1 MKINL
6 YRALTAF
13 AVSSATSVSL
23 AQEDRPAGLL
33 PTSKATEG
41 ATNVAVE
48 GFESAEKPADAQDAT
63 ELTLSAG
70 GLLASGN
77 SRSLALTAA
86 ANAKLR
92 RLAHQLRS
100 AASANYGQSATE
112 RDAPMR
118 TNVENYQGRLRY
130 DYFVSRRVSLFVGS
144 SARHDRFQGLDLR
157 LNIDPGLAYYFVDE
171 PKHHFWG
178 EVGYDYQFDI
188 RDEEI
193 VAAEGIDRRQ
203 SRHHARL
210 FVGYDNK
217 VNEAVSFVMG
227 IEYLQGLS
235 PYRDEVTDQVNWQ
248 VNSDFGLTSRISER
262 FSVAVHL
269 NVRYDNNPLQDL
281 ARTDVLTSANLVYDL
296 F

>member
-1 MKINL
+1 MIHL
-6 YRALTAF
+6 CRATIAVTALSTTTL
-13 AVSSATSVSL
+13 AL

-48 GFESAEKPADAQDAT
+48 GFESAEKPADAQDTT
-63 ELTLSAG
+63 EVTVSAG

-100 AASANYGQSATE
+100 AASANYGRAATE
-112 RDAPMR
+112 RDAPMQ

-130 DYFVSRRVSLFVGS
+130 DYFVSQRVSLFVGS

-171 PKHHFWG
+171 PKHHLWG

-188 RDEEI
+188 RDESI
-193 VAAEGIDRRQ
+193 VATEGIDRRQ
-203 SRHHARL
+203 SRHHSRL

-217 VNEAVSFVMG
+217 VNDAVSFVMG

-235 PYRDEVTDQVNWQ
+235 PYRDDVTDRVNWQ
-248 VNSDFGLTSRISER
+248 INSDFGLTSRISER

-281 ARTDVLTSANLVYDL
+281 ARTDVLTSANLVYEL

>member
-1 MKINL
+1 MIHQC
-6 YRALTAF
+6 RIATAVAALTATT
-13 AVSSATSVSL
+13 VSF

-41 ATNVAVE
+41 ETNVAVD

-63 ELTLSAG
+63 EMTLSAG

-86 ANAKLR
+86 TNAKLR
-92 RLAHQLRS
+92 RRAHQLRV
-100 AASANYGQSATE
+100 AASANYGQAATE
-112 RDAPMR
+112 RDAPMA

-130 DYFVSRRVSLFVGS
+130 DYFVSQRVSLFVGS

-178 EVGYDYQFDI
+178 EIGYDYQFDI
-188 RDEEI
+188 RDEAI

-203 SRHHARL
+203 SRHHSRL
-210 FVGYDNK
+210 FIGYDNK
-217 VNEAVSFVMG
+217 VNDAVSFVMG
-227 IEYLQGLS
+227 VEYLQGLS
-235 PYRDEVTDQVNWQ
+235 PYRDSVTDHVNWQ
-248 VNSDFGLTSRISER
+248 LNSDFGLTSRISER
-262 FSVAVHL
+262 FSVAMHL